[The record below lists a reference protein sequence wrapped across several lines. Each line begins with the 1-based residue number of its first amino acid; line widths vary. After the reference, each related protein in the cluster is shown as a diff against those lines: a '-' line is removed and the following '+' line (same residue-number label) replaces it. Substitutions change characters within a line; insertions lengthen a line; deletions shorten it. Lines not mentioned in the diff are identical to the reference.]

1 MRQDGGRPSPGMRPR
16 VLDRS
21 GRELSPALT
30 VLIVPRDPAE
40 STDFFRF
47 QVMKTAD
54 PRDLYER
61 ALTFLQAD
69 YFQQPAEFGD
79 VLTATL
85 APQSELAARLIRDG
99 RCVLEFEQF
108 SQSYRLP
115 CAVFA
120 AEAGEAIR
128 EATLWHNRLFNP
140 ALPDDVSVLGFRPDW
155 RSAEDGSTARRLE
168 LAIGLVQ
175 LVQRMIGRGLEPDQ
189 QLARQHVAVL
199 LIVGQLHRLSGSA
212 PSR

>member
-1 MRQDGGRPSPGMRPR
+1 MRDPIAKQPSHKKRRDDFLAWQCRIRLIAMRQDGGRPSPGMRPR
-16 VLDRS
+16 VRDRS

-30 VLIVPRDPAE
+30 VLILPRDPAE

-120 AEAGEAIR
+120 AEAGEPVR
-128 EATLWHNRLFNP
+128 DATLWHNRLFNP

-155 RSAEDGSTARRLE
+155 RSVETD
-168 LAIGLVQ
+168 
-175 LVQRMIGRGLEPDQ
+175 RG
-189 QLARQHVAVL
+189 AV
-199 LIVGQLHRLSGSA
+199 
-212 PSR
+212 